1 VSRARAVYLAIR
13 NLGDTEK
20 KKKERKKENERR
32 SMRASVLLIKPR
44 ARFT

>member
-13 NLGDTEK
+13 NLGVEK